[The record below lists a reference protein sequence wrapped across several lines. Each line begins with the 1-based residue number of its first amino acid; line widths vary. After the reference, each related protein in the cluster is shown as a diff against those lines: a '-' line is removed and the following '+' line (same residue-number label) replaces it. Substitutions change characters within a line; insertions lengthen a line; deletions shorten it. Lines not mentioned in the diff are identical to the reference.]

1 MLLNPDKCAVAESS
15 AEGQS
20 KHFSSNSFPSNSNGY
35 DSLAS
40 ENFQGASSHIQPKG
54 DPLVLEVFAG
64 SCRLS
69 QQCRR
74 LGLRAFSI
82 DKDPSR
88 SEGAVVAK
96 FDLTNKDD
104 FKAILQYVDSEGQNV
119 IHAHF
124 APACGTA
131 SMARSH
137 PVKGCPNAP
146 RPLRS
151 EEQPD
156 GLDGLTDREQHRV
169 NEANRSY
176 EATVALLM
184 ELVGRGISVSIENP
198 LRSLFWKTSFLKTLF
213 VLLPN
218 GHYTHFANCMH
229 GGERDKRT
237 TFWSYNPRCPEQ
249 NMFESLALDCDRSH
263 THASWTPRF
272 VDGKWKFPTH
282 EEAAYPTLLCVRMA
296 SLFVDEAARRGLSL
310 VESLAEQ
317 VENSAGLG
325 KRPLFTTQT
334 RGNKLKQLIPEWGA
348 KLSCVVPLCN
358 IELKNIP
365 LSFPKGSQITQCQL
379 HLGFCRDSWDSLAHF
394 IDERLTNGQN
404 YEVLTVS
411 IPLQPLEFV
420 KKAVLAGHPKN
431 LFAKTSDLF
440 LAAIRDTFVE
450 HPEKVQKK
458 RANFMK
464 KWLRRALEL
473 QPEEKRLRDS
483 MPPYIAKIL
492 KGKKLLLFREILLDF
507 GYPDESLVQ
516 NIIEGFAL
524 TGWAEPSN
532 FFRPHVRPPSI
543 DLKQLDSMCYGLNL
557 AVVNSLKNSK
567 WEPIDQV
574 AWDETLSEV
583 DKGWLG
589 ECASVDLK
597 HDIVAKRFPIQQG
610 EKTRLIDD
618 CSICGLN
625 SAFGLVEHLR
635 VECIDEV
642 AAGLAV
648 ALREI
653 QDRAPS
659 GIAMGRTFD
668 LKSAYKQFAVDQKN
682 SSRLK
687 IALKAPSGDVAYF
700 RVCALPFGA
709 TGSVSAFLRISAALA
724 YVGLKGLSLPWTAF
738 FDDFTTLT
746 TDAMKDNTTF
756 YAESLFRLLGITFAS
771 EGGKAEPFG
780 VQFKTLGLVVDLT
793 SFPHGFVEIAHTPK
807 RRAELLQDLLT
818 ISELCMVSRKRLE
831 QLHGRM
837 VWFGSFIFGRLMND
851 ALRVVSIA
859 ARGKSANVAINEE
872 LRSAI
877 SNLHQC
883 LQSSKHVKVQ
893 PSLSTA
899 WIIFS
904 DGAFEPEATI
914 PGTIGA
920 VLVSPSGSLVEY
932 FGEGLP
938 DELLQIFLADSKHPI
953 YELEIL
959 PALAAIECWAD
970 RLAGSSVVH
979 YLDNNAARAA
989 FVKGHAATRCGK
1001 MMLRAYVK
1009 TEYDLGIIPWFSRV
1023 PSDSNVSDRPS
1034 RLDFTDPC
1042 LQHAKRVRLD
1052 LPSHFLQWGISGCA
1066 GNHLTS

>member
-1 MLLNPDKCAVAESS
+1 MLIPDKCAVAEKS
-15 AEGQS
+15 AEGQLDV
-20 KHFSSNSFPSNSNGY
+20 FSSNSFPSDTNACDVPS
-35 DSLAS
+35 S
-40 ENFQGASSHIQPKG
+40 EFFQGTPKG
-54 DPLVLEVFAG
+54 DPLILEVFAG

-104 FKAILQYVDSEGQNV
+104 FKAILQYVDAEASNV

-131 SMARSH
+131 SMARSR

-151 EEQPD
+151 EDQPD
-156 GLDGLTDREQHRV
+156 GLDSLTEREQARV
-169 NEANRSY
+169 AEANRSY
-176 EATVALLM
+176 EATVAMIM
-184 ELVGRGISVSIENP
+184 ELIGRGVSVSIENP

-213 VLLPN
+213 VLVPN

-237 TFWSYNPRCPEQ
+237 TFWSFNPRCPEK
-249 NMFESLALDCDRSH
+249 NMFESLALECDRSH

-296 SLFVDEAARRGLSL
+296 SLFVDEAAARGLSL

-348 KLSCVVPLCN
+348 KLTCVVPLCN
-358 IELKNIP
+358 VELKNISF
-365 LSFPKGSQITQCQL
+365 SFPKGSQITQRQL

-394 IDERLTNGQN
+394 IDERLTDGQN

-420 KKAVLAGHPKN
+420 KQAVSAGHPKN

-450 HPEKVQKK
+450 HPEKLQRK
-458 RANFMK
+458 RASFMK
-464 KWLRRALEL
+464 KWLKRALEL
-473 QPEEKRLRDS
+473 QPEEKRLHDS

-492 KGKKLLLFREILLDF
+492 KGKKLLLFREILLDL

-516 NIIEGFAL
+516 NIIDGFAL

-532 FFRPHVRPPSI
+532 VFRPHVRPPSI
-543 DLKQLDSMCYGLNL
+543 HLKQLDSMCYGLNL

-567 WEPIDQV
+567 WEPSDQV
-574 AWDETLSEV
+574 AWDETLAEV

-589 ECASVDLK
+589 ECESVDLK

-648 ALREI
+648 ALSEVR
-653 QDRAPS
+653 DRTNS
-659 GIAMGRTFD
+659 DVAMGRTFD
-668 LKSAYKQFAVDQKN
+668 LKSAYRQFAVDQEH

-709 TGSVSAFLRISAALA
+709 TGSVSAFLRVSAALA

-746 TDAMKDNTTF
+746 TGAMKDNTTF

-793 SFPHGFVEIAHTPK
+793 SFPHGYVEIAHTQK
-807 RRAELLQDLLT
+807 RKAELLQDLLVV
-818 ISELCMVSRKRLE
+818 SESRTVPRKRLE
-831 QLHGRM
+831 QLRGRM

-851 ALRVVSIA
+851 ALRVLSVAS
-859 ARGKSANVAINEE
+859 RSKSANVAISEE
-872 LRSAI
+872 LKSAVL
-877 SNLHQC
+877 NLHQC
-883 LQSSKHVKVQ
+883 LQSSRHVKVQ
-893 PSLSTA
+893 PSLSSA

-904 DGAFEPEATI
+904 DGAFEPDATM

-920 VLVSPSGSLVEY
+920 VLVSPSGCLVEY

-938 DELLQIFLADSKHPI
+938 DELLKIFLADSKHPI

-959 PALAAIECWAD
+959 PVLAAIECWAD
-970 RLAGSSVVH
+970 RIAGAPVVH

-1001 MMLRAYVK
+1001 IMLRAYVK
-1009 TEYDLGIIPWFSRV
+1009 IEYTLGIIPWFSRV

-1066 GNHLTS
+1066 GNQLTS